1 MAQDTIKIPV
11 LGYPTPVE
19 FPAGTSQ
26 EEIEKAL
33 RLLPPAP
40 PPVMQINDAQLDKVT
55 GAPKGLRAA
64 LAATPKPQDKL
75 GLVQKYF
82 PGAMAYGDDNFVY
95 TNPKTSR
102 QTLVNPKGPDWGDVA
117 EYGRIPAEILGGA
130 VGTALGTPGGPP
142 GMVGGGIAGSQA
154 GGEAYDALLRS
165 LYGSTDT
172 RTMGER
178 AQNVGTGAAIDLAT
192 LGAGKVLGPAVRKVF
207 GSKEGVEAGK
217 AAERLGMGD
226 MPTGTVSGRGLARV
240 ESAVQ
245 QTMAGAKAVDN
256 AYAAAVKDLEA
267 ALQRIAGQGAGMS
280 PQAAGQSVLD
290 AANAFKTKFDMRSND
305 LFNKVGDLMPS
316 GQMFDANATKAAIRN
331 LTGAGVDSA
340 QLAQRLAPTKTI
352 EDLQAL
358 FGEAGQ
364 ASYNDMKRLRTSI
377 GLRLAK
383 PQNLD
388 GNEEAML
395 KQAYAALSD
404 DMTASATL
412 VGGETARAA
421 QKANRF
427 YRVGAQAIETQID
440 PLIKSGRDVLDPEK
454 IFGRLNLGS
463 KTQQQTLGRQL
474 DAFVPPNVQQQVG
487 GVQLSQLG
495 GETFSPAKLVSG
507 LEKLRAGTGQLPP
520 TMRGM
525 PSIDDA
531 ETVARAF
538 NRSAST
544 VNRSNTSGSN
554 FLLGGMGAA
563 GGAFAGSGD
572 LGTTAM
578 GLVAA
583 QGIPG
588 AVSYLIQ
595 TPIVRQILSDT
606 VSDST
611 AKVARLMSLGL
622 NEPLARAT
630 VEGNYNQPS
639 LLQQVGQ

>member
-1 MAQDTIKIPV
+1 
-11 LGYPTPVE
+11 
-19 FPAGTSQ
+19 
-26 EEIEKAL
+26 
-33 RLLPPAP
+33 
-40 PPVMQINDAQLDKVT
+40 
-55 GAPKGLRAA
+55 
-64 LAATPKPQDKL
+64 
-75 GLVQKYF
+75 
-82 PGAMAYGDDNFVY
+82 
-95 TNPKTSR
+95 
-102 QTLVNPKGPDWGDVA
+102 
-117 EYGRIPAEILGGA
+117 
-130 VGTALGTPGGPP
+130 
-142 GMVGGGIAGSQA
+142 
-154 GGEAYDALLRS
+154 
-165 LYGSTDT
+165 
-172 RTMGER
+172 
-178 AQNVGTGAAIDLAT
+178 
-192 LGAGKVLGPAVRKVF
+192 
-207 GSKEGVEAGK
+207 
-217 AAERLGMGD
+217 
-226 MPTGTVSGRGLARV
+226 
-240 ESAVQ
+240 
-245 QTMAGAKAVDN
+245 
-256 AYAAAVKDLEA
+256 
-267 ALQRIAGQGAGMS
+267 
-280 PQAAGQSVLD
+280 
-290 AANAFKTKFDMRSND
+290 
-305 LFNKVGDLMPS
+305 MPS

-377 GLRLAK
+377 GRRLAK

-388 GNEEAML
+388 GDEEAML

-440 PLIKSGRDVLDPEK
+440 PLIKSGRNVLDPEK

-525 PSIDDA
+525 PSLSDA

-554 FLLGGMGAA
+554 FILGGLGAV
-563 GGAFAGSGD
+563 GGAVAGSGD